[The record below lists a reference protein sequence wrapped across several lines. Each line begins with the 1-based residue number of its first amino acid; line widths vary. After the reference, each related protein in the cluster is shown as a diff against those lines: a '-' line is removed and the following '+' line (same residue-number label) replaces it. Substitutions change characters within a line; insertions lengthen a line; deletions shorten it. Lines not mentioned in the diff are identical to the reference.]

1 MKFYFAPMEGITS
14 YIFRNA
20 FDKYYGGIN
29 KYFSPFISPA
39 DNCAMNPK
47 EKRDICPEN
56 NQGLRVVP
64 QILSNKPE
72 HFIACTKILQDMGY
86 KEINLNFGCP
96 SGTVVSKKKGSG
108 FLTEYDDLERF
119 LDAAYDYC
127 QQAGVALSIKTR
139 IGRYDPEEW
148 YDLLNIYN
156 RFPVSELIV
165 HPRIRDDY
173 YKGEPRTEFYQYAVE
188 KSKNPLVYNGNIY
201 TTEDIRKYEEYCDLA
216 AHDQNKNIEAVVM
229 LGRGI
234 LYNPELLI
242 NYNKINMINVKDID
256 CSQFNR
262 KIFRMFH
269 DDLYHGYQEIMA
281 PDINVI
287 YHLKG
292 LWVYWQDLFPEDKK
306 IIKKILKCK
315 KYIEYEA
322 LLRELG
328 L

>member
-20 FDKYYGGIN
+20 YEKYYGGIG

-39 DNCAMNPK
+39 ENCAMNPK
-47 EKRDICPEN
+47 EKRDVCPEN
-56 NQGLRVVP
+56 NQGFTLVP
-64 QILSNKPE
+64 QILANNSA
-72 HFIACTKILQDMGY
+72 HFIACTEILQDMGY
-86 KEINLNFGCP
+86 RELNLNLGCP

-108 FLTEYDDLERF
+108 FLTEYDALERF
-119 LDAAYDYC
+119 LDAAYNYC
-127 QQAGVALSIKTR
+127 EQTGISLSIKTR

-148 YDLLNIYN
+148 YDLLDIYN

-173 YKGEPRTEFYQYAVE
+173 YKGEPRMEYYRYAMDH
-188 KSKNPLVYNGNIY
+188 SSNHLVYNGNLY
-201 TTEDIRKYEEYCDLA
+201 TVNDLKKYESIYC
-216 AHDQNKNIEAVVM
+216 QKKNPEGVEPKVM
-229 LGRGI
+229 IGRGL
-234 LYNPELLI
+234 LYNPELLMD
-242 NYNKINMINVKDID
+242 YDKIYDSNID
-256 CSQFNR
+256 HSQFDR
-262 KIFRMFH
+262 KRFHEFH
-269 DDLYHGYQEIMA
+269 DELYYGYQEIMS

-315 KYIEYEA
+315 KYVEYEA